1 MELKEYAEKAAGTAI
16 YKTADYPFIL
26 LAEETGEVLGKLNK
40 FARKNGCNLESAI
53 GVAGIPDN
61 GQEAKGQNQYE
72 LRQAVIL
79 ELGDIA
85 WGFVECCRM
94 LNIDPGDVLQANI
107 NKLYGRSVRGTID
120 GAGDDR

>member
-1 MELKEYAEKAAGTAI
+1 MELREYAEKAAGTAI
-16 YKTADYPFIL
+16 YTSADYPFVL
-26 LAEETGEVLGKLNK
+26 LSEESGETLGKLNK
-40 FARKNGCNLESAI
+40 FARKNKMNLETAI
-53 GVAGIPDN
+53 ACANCEGH
-61 GQEAKGQNQYE
+61 KE
-72 LRQAVIL
+72 LREAVIL
-79 ELGDIA
+79 ELGDVA